1 LEELPGKNTSPKKNK
16 QTNLKNEPQ
25 TPTYIAPNLP
35 WRSMPKLQNCRSAMR
50 ERAVGAVLKI
60 RKEAGE
66 EEEGGGCLEGE
77 GVFVAATAAACL
89 RCKAASL
96 LLFVSEAP
104 SSPPGVEVA
113 MLLFVSEVPPGVEV
127 AMPLFVSEA
136 PSPPGVEVAI
146 APSQIHGILN
156 P

>member
-1 LEELPGKNTSPKKNK
+1 
-16 QTNLKNEPQ
+16 
-25 TPTYIAPNLP
+25 
-35 WRSMPKLQNCRSAMR
+35 M
-50 ERAVGAVLKI
+50 V
-60 RKEAGE
+60 
-66 EEEGGGCLEGE
+66 
-77 GVFVAATAAACL
+77 VAATAAACL

-136 PSPPGVEVAI
+136 PSPPGVEVTI
-146 APSQIHGILN
+146 APSQSHGILN
-156 P
+156 R